1 MRAGPLRE
9 RLALQT
15 NTPVQDSYG
24 QPVESWSTTATVW
37 ASVERSTGTER
48 AMTSQEQVVIG
59 EAVFRIRIRWRGSVS
74 VSVKQRLV
82 WTVRSR
88 TFAIEAV
95 LDGSGREEILLLCR
109 EVQS

>member
-15 NTPVQDSYG
+15 NAPSQDSYG
-24 QPVESWSTTATVW
+24 QPLESWSTTATVW
-37 ASVERSTGTER
+37 GAVESASGTER

-74 VSVKQRLV
+74 VKQRLV

-88 TFAIEAV
+88 TFEIEAV
-95 LDGSGREEILLLCR
+95 LDGSGREEIVLLCR